1 MSDQMSRRSFMGA
14 AATGAVA
21 LAGITLAGC
30 SSTSASSE
38 KSSEKEKAV
47 KPVILVTSFG
57 TSYNDSR
64 HITIGA
70 IEDAIREKYWQDYDI
85 RRAFTAQIIID
96 KLKKRDGI
104 TIDNMTEA
112 LDRCVE
118 DGVKEIVVQPTHLM
132 AGLEYADVKD
142 ELDKYADKFDKIS
155 LGDPLLT
162 SDDDY
167 KKVAAAIKE
176 NMASFD
182 DGKTALCL
190 MGHGTEADSN
200 ADYAKMQEVFKNE
213 GLTQFF
219 VGTVEAEPTCEDVIA
234 AASAAGYKKA
244 VLAPFMVVA
253 GDHANNDM
261 ADETDPDSWA
271 AKFVAAGFEVTCL
284 LQGLGQN
291 AAVDDIYVSHVDD
304 AIAKL
309 QRGQFIMIREGTAAR
324 NLEALVPLLTPQ
336 YAERCMFCTDD
347 KHPSDLLEKG
357 HIDYIAREAI
367 NKYGVDPIIAVKAA
381 CHHASRY
388 FLLNNRGAIAPGYL
402 ADFAVIDNFKDFNVE
417 MVFKKGV
424 LYWNNGELRDFE
436 APQIEEYLDK
446 RAHDTFHVAT
456 LTPDD
461 FRDTRQRGVLGMV
474 PGEIITTD
482 NGYADHV
489 DLEKDILKIAVVERH
504 KGTHHIGLGY
514 IQGYGLR
521 SGAVATSISHDSH
534 NIIVVGTNSA
544 DMAFAAN
551 YIVEHHG
558 GIVVA
563 ENGVVKGSVVLEI
576 AGIMSD
582 RPLTEVNDQL
592 EAAKAAAFEL
602 GVSRGIDPFMTLSF
616 MALPVIPTLRITTRG
631 IIDVVTQ
638 QYI

>member
-1 MSDQMSRRSFMGA
+1 MTGAAPAQPALACGGNQVGILGKGHYCIGRAGEPPRAPSQTASPFPHGIAVALAPCEPRGVRFSFACADKQLSPGDRQTEERKTMSDQMSRRGFMGV

-21 LAGITLAGC
+21 LAGVALAGC
-30 SSTSASSE
+30 SNTSASSE

-132 AGLEYADVKD
+132 GGLEYTDVKD

-291 AAVDDIYVSHVDD
+291 VAVDDIYVAHVDD

-309 QRGQFIMIREGTAAR
+309 
-324 NLEALVPLLTPQ
+324 
-336 YAERCMFCTDD
+336 
-347 KHPSDLLEKG
+347 
-357 HIDYIAREAI
+357 
-367 NKYGVDPIIAVKAA
+367 
-381 CHHASRY
+381 
-388 FLLNNRGAIAPGYL
+388 
-402 ADFAVIDNFKDFNVE
+402 
-417 MVFKKGV
+417 
-424 LYWNNGELRDFE
+424 
-436 APQIEEYLDK
+436 
-446 RAHDTFHVAT
+446 
-456 LTPDD
+456 
-461 FRDTRQRGVLGMV
+461 
-474 PGEIITTD
+474 
-482 NGYADHV
+482 
-489 DLEKDILKIAVVERH
+489 
-504 KGTHHIGLGY
+504 
-514 IQGYGLR
+514 
-521 SGAVATSISHDSH
+521 
-534 NIIVVGTNSA
+534 
-544 DMAFAAN
+544 
-551 YIVEHHG
+551 
-558 GIVVA
+558 
-563 ENGVVKGSVVLEI
+563 
-576 AGIMSD
+576 
-582 RPLTEVNDQL
+582 
-592 EAAKAAAFEL
+592 
-602 GVSRGIDPFMTLSF
+602 
-616 MALPVIPTLRITTRG
+616 
-631 IIDVVTQ
+631 
-638 QYI
+638 

>member
-1 MSDQMSRRSFMGA
+1 MTGA
-14 AATGAVA
+14 APAQPALACGGNQVGILGKGHYCIGRAGEPPRAPSQTASPFPHGIAVA
-21 LAGITLAGC
+21 LAPCEPRGVRFSFACADKQLSPGDRQTEERKNHVRPDVTPRLHGRRSNRSRRARRSRARGC
-30 SSTSASSE
+30 SNTSASSE
-38 KSSEKEKAV
+38 KSSEKEKAA

-182 DGKTALCL
+182 DGETALCL

-291 AAVDDIYVSHVDD
+291 VAVDDIYVSHVDD

-309 QRGQFIMIREGTAAR
+309 
-324 NLEALVPLLTPQ
+324 
-336 YAERCMFCTDD
+336 
-347 KHPSDLLEKG
+347 
-357 HIDYIAREAI
+357 
-367 NKYGVDPIIAVKAA
+367 
-381 CHHASRY
+381 
-388 FLLNNRGAIAPGYL
+388 
-402 ADFAVIDNFKDFNVE
+402 
-417 MVFKKGV
+417 
-424 LYWNNGELRDFE
+424 
-436 APQIEEYLDK
+436 
-446 RAHDTFHVAT
+446 
-456 LTPDD
+456 
-461 FRDTRQRGVLGMV
+461 
-474 PGEIITTD
+474 
-482 NGYADHV
+482 
-489 DLEKDILKIAVVERH
+489 
-504 KGTHHIGLGY
+504 
-514 IQGYGLR
+514 
-521 SGAVATSISHDSH
+521 
-534 NIIVVGTNSA
+534 
-544 DMAFAAN
+544 
-551 YIVEHHG
+551 
-558 GIVVA
+558 
-563 ENGVVKGSVVLEI
+563 
-576 AGIMSD
+576 
-582 RPLTEVNDQL
+582 
-592 EAAKAAAFEL
+592 
-602 GVSRGIDPFMTLSF
+602 
-616 MALPVIPTLRITTRG
+616 
-631 IIDVVTQ
+631 
-638 QYI
+638 